1 MNNNEIGKQGE
12 DIAVDYLKKR
22 KVKIVARNVRTPFG
36 EIDIIGKKKNK
47 LIFIEVKTRKSETF
61 GTPAEAITKKKL
73 SHITKSAMY
82 YIGGKEKDFEVGA
95 ISILM
100 NGKDYKIEYIEN
112 IL

>member
-1 MNNNEIGKQGE
+1 MNNNEIGKKGE
-12 DIAVDYLKKR
+12 DIAVDYLKR
-22 KVKIVARNVRTPFG
+22 KNVKIIARNVRTPFG

-47 LIFIEVKTRKSETF
+47 LLFIEVKTRRSETF
-61 GTPAEAITKKKL
+61 GMPAEAITKRKL
-73 SHITKSAMY
+73 SHIVKSAMY
-82 YIGGKEKDFEVGA
+82 YIGGKEKDFAVGA